1 MIWIEHFG
9 FQQRFFADEGGSF
22 VDIHLYY
29 TGCPISVCA
38 IWKIDLILSRYIGIY
53 FVLIRPPS
61 CMAVS
66 RSYPWHLIKCI
77 INSLFFLRIFLKRC
91 NFILL
96 TSLFFI
102 LKRPNFFSLESS
114 LLHLDRNPRWSGYL
128 CFYPP
133 NYPADICSV
142 IHPVIWSFPVWLSI
156 SLSYLMTVFSANLFG
171 LFYGENFY
179 RSDIAC
185 KELSCVRVYSEMGH
199 LVYMYFK

>member
-1 MIWIEHFG
+1 MLFGKLIWY
-9 FQQRFFADEGGSF
+9 Q
-22 VDIHLYY
+22 VDILEFTLYLLDHHHVWQSLDL
-29 TGCPISVCA
+29 TLD
-38 IWKIDLILSRYIGIY
+38 IWWNGLLD
-53 FVLIRPPS
+53 P
-61 CMAVS
+61 
-66 RSYPWHLIKCI
+66 
-77 INSLFFLRIFLKRC
+77 FFLMCLFLKKRC